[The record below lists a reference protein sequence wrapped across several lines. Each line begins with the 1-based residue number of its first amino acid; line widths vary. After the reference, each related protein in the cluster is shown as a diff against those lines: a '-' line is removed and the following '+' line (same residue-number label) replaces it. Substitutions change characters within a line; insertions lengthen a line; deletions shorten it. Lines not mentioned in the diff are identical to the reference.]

1 MALKIIGSMAQDIV
15 VLIISAIVLVLIG
28 LIFYTI
34 DLWIIK
40 FAAVD
45 LFGLDVSGD
54 WLVLSAAIL
63 SAAAMLG
70 GFSRS
75 RKM

>member
-1 MALKIIGSMAQDIV
+1 MPIKEIGSIAQDLF
-15 VLIISAIVLVLIG
+15 VLILSAIVLVLLG

-45 LFGLDVSGD
+45 LFGLEVSGD

-63 SAAAMLG
+63 SAAAILG
-70 GFSRS
+70 GIGRN
-75 RKM
+75 RKE